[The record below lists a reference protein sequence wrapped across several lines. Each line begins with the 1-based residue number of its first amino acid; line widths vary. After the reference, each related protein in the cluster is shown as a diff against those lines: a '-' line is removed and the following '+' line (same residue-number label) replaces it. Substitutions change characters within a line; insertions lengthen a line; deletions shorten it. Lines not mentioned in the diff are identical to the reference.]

1 MQFPRVAVE
10 TYNAPRRAPDSTG
23 LLIMTMSGVVR
34 LQIERKMTMSDRNAI
49 ALLMLIFSLSATPL
63 VANASALCP
72 EPGRLSDLRTAIVD
86 VKALVDKGDLS
97 DARARIK
104 GLDASWG
111 GGAASSTVQPAHSW
125 VVDRAIDRGLDRALF
140 ALLPQT
146 ANAAMCKK
154 ALIDLLAVVDQVR
167 KIRVSANGV

>member
-1 MQFPRVAVE
+1 
-10 TYNAPRRAPDSTG
+10 
-23 LLIMTMSGVVR
+23 MTMSGVVR
-34 LQIERKMTMSDRNAI
+34 LQIERKMTTMSDRDAI

-97 DARARIK
+97 DAKARINE
-104 GLDASWG
+104 LDASWG
-111 GGAASSTVQPAHSW
+111 DGAASSTVQPAHSW